1 MSKENLYSGKR
12 ILDNNIDDI
21 ISNLEKNLKIIE
33 NESKKI
39 FIVNA
44 GRMNHGKSSL
54 FNSLLDKLLF
64 LATFI

>member
-33 NESKKI
+33 NESK
-39 FIVNA
+39 
-44 GRMNHGKSSL
+44 GSL
-54 FNSLLDKLLF
+54 YNEIAHLKN
-64 LATFI
+64 

>member
-33 NESKKI
+33 RIIASAN
-39 FIVNA
+39 
-44 GRMNHGKSSL
+44 
-54 FNSLLDKLLF
+54 
-64 LATFI
+64 